1 MVVYL
6 QSIFL
11 VFGAFFIGRRA
22 YMRYLKLP
30 LGMSDFEEIRQNGYY
45 YIDKSGLISDLL
57 VRKAAKVTLITRPRR
72 FGKTLGMSMLAHFF
86 DIEKDSRALF
96 EGLEISR
103 QKELC
108 VQWMNQY
115 PVIFLTF
122 KKVDGLNFKSA
133 YEMLEVTIAEF
144 CQRHSFLM
152 ESEKIAKE
160 QKEVFQRLKECRA
173 SGTELKNS
181 LEFLAR
187 MMQIHYGKQV
197 ILLLDEYD
205 VPIAKASSNGY
216 YKEML
221 EVMKAMLGS
230 SLKDNPSVKFAV
242 ITGCL
247 KVAKESIFTGTN
259 NFVSDS
265 ILSFGFS
272 EYFGFTQKETEK
284 LLLDAD
290 AAEYAPA
297 VRKWYDGYHF
307 GNVDV
312 YCPWDVINHV
322 DRIKDDPMAG
332 PEAYWINTSGNE
344 LVKRFIDKA
353 GKTTRDEIERLIAGE
368 AIDKQI
374 RLDMTYDEIDN
385 NIDNLWSVLF
395 TTGYLT
401 YTKISENKKYSLV
414 IPNNEIKE
422 VFKLQIQEWFRNK
435 IFSNTEQLQDF
446 WKAFKDGNTQI
457 MEMYLNKVLSN
468 SVSVFDTRARNDEKE
483 SSYHNLLIGI
493 LSGNEDWLVKSN
505 VEAGEGFA
513 DIIVETDDPD
523 EGIIAEL
530 KYTKDFKAMEK
541 SCEKALKQIKDRRYQ
556 EYLLNDDRQNIMYY
570 GITFCRKRCKVL
582 VER

>member
-1 MVVYL
+1 
-6 QSIFL
+6 
-11 VFGAFFIGRRA
+11 
-22 YMRYLKLP
+22 MRYLKLP

-307 GNVDV
+307 G
-312 YCPWDVINHV
+312 IM
-322 DRIKDDPMAG
+322 I
-332 PEAYWINTSGNE
+332 
-344 LVKRFIDKA
+344 
-353 GKTTRDEIERLIAGE
+353 
-368 AIDKQI
+368 
-374 RLDMTYDEIDN
+374 
-385 NIDNLWSVLF
+385 F
-395 TTGYLT
+395 T
-401 YTKISENKKYSLV
+401 
-414 IPNNEIKE
+414 
-422 VFKLQIQEWFRNK
+422 
-435 IFSNTEQLQDF
+435 
-446 WKAFKDGNTQI
+446 
-457 MEMYLNKVLSN
+457 
-468 SVSVFDTRARNDEKE
+468 AR
-483 SSYHNLLIGI
+483 G
-493 LSGNEDWLVKSN
+493 
-505 VEAGEGFA
+505 
-513 DIIVETDDPD
+513 
-523 EGIIAEL
+523 
-530 KYTKDFKAMEK
+530 M
-541 SCEKALKQIKDRRYQ
+541 C
-556 EYLLNDDRQNIMYY
+556 
-570 GITFCRKRCKVL
+570 
-582 VER
+582 

>member
-1 MVVYL
+1 MAWTPLPVGIEDFAEL
-6 QSIFL
+6 RQ
-11 VFGAFFIGRRA
+11 
-22 YMRYLKLP
+22 RYY
-30 LGMSDFEEIRQNGYY
+30 F
-45 YIDKSGLISDLL
+45 IDKTLFIKDLL
-57 VRKAAKVTLITRPRR
+57 DMKGKVNLFTRPRR
-72 FGKTLGMSMLAHFF
+72 FGKTLNMSMLRYFF
-86 DIEKDSRALF
+86 EICATQDLF
-96 EGLEISR
+96 QGLKIMDAG
-103 QKELC
+103 KTYLTH
-108 VQWMNQY
+108 MGKY
-115 PVIFLTF
+115 PVISLT
-122 KKVDGLNFKSA
+122 LKSMKQSS
-133 YEMLEVTIAEF
+133 YEETFYCMKETIANEF
-144 CQRHSFLM
+144 QRHDEILPHLSYDADRKKFLRFV
-152 ESEKIAKE
+152 E
-160 QKEVFQRLKECRA
+160 QDAHPEEYLSALK
-173 SGTELKNS
+173 
-181 LEFLAR
+181 FLSKCLAQAYDR
-187 MMQIHYGKQV
+187 KV
-197 ILLLDEYD
+197 IILIDEYD
-205 VPIAKASSNGY
+205 VPLDKAFQNGY
-216 YKEML
+216 YREM
-221 EVMKAMLGS
+221 V
-230 SLKDNPSVKFAV
+230 SLIRGLFGMALKTNDSLQFAV
-242 ITGCL
+242 LTGCL
-247 KVAKESIFTGTN
+247 RISKESIFTGLN
-259 NFVSDS
+259 NFK
-265 ILSFGFS
+265 ILSITDTRFD
-272 EYFGFTQKETEK
+272 EHFGFTDEEVERLLEFYHMENRFAETKE
-284 LLLDAD
+284 
-290 AAEYAPA
+290 
-297 VRKWYDGYHF
+297 WYDGYHF

-353 GKTTRDEIERLIAGE
+353 GKTTRNEIERLIAGE

-435 IFSNTEQLQDF
+435 IFSNTDQLQDF

-468 SVSVFDTRARNDEKE
+468 SVSVFDTKARNDEKE

>member
-1 MVVYL
+1 
-6 QSIFL
+6 
-11 VFGAFFIGRRA
+11 
-22 YMRYLKLP
+22 MRYLKLP

-307 GNVDV
+307 GNYDI
-312 YCPWDVINHV
+312 YCPWDVLNYLH
-322 DRIKDDPMAG
+322 DLQDNPQAKPAS
-332 PEAYWINTSGNE
+332 YWKNTSDNAII
-344 LVKRFIDKA
+344 RSFIDYA
-353 GKTTRDEIERLIAGE
+353 GSNITRKMETLLSGGYIVQQIEENL
-368 AIDKQI
+368 
-374 RLDMTYDEIDN
+374 TYDYLHSSEE
-385 NIDNLWSVLF
+385 NL
-395 TTGYLT
+395 
-401 YTKISENKKYSLV
+401 
-414 IPNNEIKE
+414 
-422 VFKLQIQEWFRNK
+422 
-435 IFSNTEQLQDF
+435 
-446 WKAFKDGNTQI
+446 
-457 MEMYLNKVLSN
+457 
-468 SVSVFDTRARNDEKE
+468 
-483 SSYHNLLIGI
+483 
-493 LSGNEDWLVKSN
+493 
-505 VEAGEGFA
+505 
-513 DIIVETDDPD
+513 
-523 EGIIAEL
+523 
-530 KYTKDFKAMEK
+530 
-541 SCEKALKQIKDRRYQ
+541 
-556 EYLLNDDRQNIMYY
+556 
-570 GITFCRKRCKVL
+570 
-582 VER
+582 